1 MIMVWQDIPMT
12 RQFIY
17 SNMTAA
23 EQLRLLCRH
32 LMIIKWFS
40 CDETQ

>member
-1 MIMVWQDIPMT
+1 MVRQNIPMT

-17 SNMTAA
+17 INLTAA
-23 EQLRLLCRH
+23 EQLRLLRRH

-40 CDETQ
+40 SDEAQ